1 MADQKFSFSGSFQ
14 KSKEYVDTQI
24 ELIRLKA
31 ISKASRII
39 GKLAV
44 DIFKL
49 LLAGIS
55 VLFLS
60 FALALY
66 LGSILG
72 SYALGFLVTAGIFI
86 VLILFLSLASLQV
99 SIFIRNTTIKKLIE
113 MWDDEED
120 EDQE

>member
-14 KSKEYVDTQI
+14 KSKEYIDTQI

-44 DIFKL
+44 DILKL
-49 LLAGIS
+49 LLVGIS
-55 VLFLS
+55 VFFIC

-66 LGSILG
+66 LGSLLG

-86 VLILFLSLASLQV
+86 LFILLLSLASLQV
-99 SIFIRNTTIKKLIE
+99 STFIRNTTIKKLIE
-113 MWDDEED
+113 MWDDDED
-120 EDQE
+120 ENQE